1 MSAVDISQ
9 GEGNVVQEYEVF
21 KNKRDALAFF
31 FFHQPVLDKNPL
43 IGPFWFSLKKDSIV
57 AGTEIHSVV
66 FKDFIA
72 TVREEGFDPKVR
84 QHVRDFNLK
93 HPDSFQTLTAKE
105 NKANV

>member
-1 MSAVDISQ
+1 MSAVDVSQ

-66 FKDFIA
+66 FKDLMSDILDIA
-72 TVREEGFDPKVR
+72 KQRGVIMLVEF
-84 QHVRDFNLK
+84 
-93 HPDSFQTLTAKE
+93 E
-105 NKANV
+105 NQNPLRCTPCYITKTF

>member
-66 FKDFIA
+66 FKDLMSDILDIA
-72 TVREEGFDPKVR
+72 KQRGVIMLVEF
-84 QHVRDFNLK
+84 
-93 HPDSFQTLTAKE
+93 E
-105 NKANV
+105 NQNPLRCTPCYITKTF